1 MKSRTSIRNKVLLVS
16 IILVFVISMLALV
29 DNIIRGDKNYETK
42 DDKANEFALQIQKSG
57 ELLPPDN
64 KEYVKTYRLSRDD
77 DGSLILTITDVDNNV
92 SICEMEPNTYEILD
106 IYPSGNSPETLR
118 MLIII
123 CCVLSGG
130 LLIAIIISIIKEK
143 KTART

>member
-1 MKSRTSIRNKVLLVS
+1 MI
-16 IILVFVISMLALV
+16 ALV
-29 DNIIRGDKNYETK
+29 DNIIKGDKNYETR
-42 DDKANEFALQIQKSG
+42 DDKANEFVLQIQKAE

-64 KEYVKTYRLSRDD
+64 KEYVKTYLLSRDK
-77 DGSLILTITDVDNNV
+77 DGSLFLTITDVDNNV

-106 IYPSGNSPETLR
+106 IYPSGNNPETLR

-130 LLIAIIISIIKEK
+130 LSIAISISIIKEK
-143 KTART
+143 TART